1 MKRKEKE
8 NYLDYIPSHNPG
20 LCFEKKEN
28 GRIEV
33 EVINRG
39 FCNRV
44 AQLLFHKPK
53 KSYIELDEIGSF
65 VWEQMDGKRTIYDI
79 CMRLKARFGNDAEP
93 LFDRSVNFFRILKRN
108 SFIVY
113 GK

>member
-8 NYLDYIPSHNPG
+8 NYLDYIPSYNPR

-39 FCNRV
+39 FYNRV
-44 AQLLFHKPK
+44 AQLLFHRAK
-53 KSYIELDEIGSF
+53 KSYIELDEMGSF

-79 CMRLKARFGNDAEP
+79 CMCLKAHFGKDAEP
-93 LFDRSVNFFRILKRN
+93 LFERAVSFFQILKRN